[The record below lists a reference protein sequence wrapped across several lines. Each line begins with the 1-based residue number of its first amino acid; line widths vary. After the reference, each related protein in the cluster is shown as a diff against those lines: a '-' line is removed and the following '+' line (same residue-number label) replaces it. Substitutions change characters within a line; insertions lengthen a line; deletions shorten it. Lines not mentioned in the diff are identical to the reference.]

1 MSQIL
6 KLNYF
11 YIIVYIFI
19 IIFVLANNKIK
30 ADQEFRIFADTI
42 FTDNDKNFVKGIG
55 KATLFD
61 DSGSILRAD
70 EIIYYKDTQEFDARG
85 N

>member
-1 MSQIL
+1 MTQIL

-42 FTDNDKNFVKGIG
+42 FTDNDKNFIKGIG
-55 KATLFD
+55 KAQYLT
-61 DSGSILRAD
+61 I
-70 EIIYYKDTQEFDARG
+70 
-85 N
+85 